1 MPTDLVAVITRK
13 RQAQREKQR
22 ESQTNITMLS
32 VLVIIYLVMLALV
45 FVDKSYAQS
54 IGQLE
59 TMEELIGL
67 F

>member
-32 VLVIIYLVMLALV
+32 VLVIIYLVMLALL